1 MDRNL
6 YQQCGG
12 AHVFRRMVMS
22 NYRFVC
28 MYLPLCVRIPVCVT
42 IFPTSYIRITD
53 VMYVYV
59 CLRVHMRVPS
69 SLEYQVWSICSVSR
83 VLHRECGIKG
93 EAIEIRA
100 TSAKIPQ
107 NKSRINGSVRFPN
120 SKFDFIARFTR
131 RKKDTFPSSCS
142 HDATSRQVWFI
153 CICLYMCG
161 WKLFARL

>member
-42 IFPTSYIRITD
+42 IFPTSFFT
-53 VMYVYV
+53 V
-59 CLRVHMRVPS
+59 CIRVHMRVPS

-120 SKFDFIARFTR
+120 SKSILSHGSLDVKRIPFLHPALTMQHPARFSLYV
-131 RKKDTFPSSCS
+131 F
-142 HDATSRQVWFI
+142 VYI
-153 CICLYMCG
+153 CVGGSFLRVYS
-161 WKLFARL
+161 